1 MDPGC
6 SQDPPQNFNDM
17 KSDGF
22 IRFISTPLPV
32 ETQLAVEVRC
42 REIMGCNDIDKLK
55 ALCIDMMKNHAR
67 TEVVL
72 SNAMMRM
79 LELEAKLAVLQT
91 PPIKNRL
98 LYRFRLFIEK
108 AKLIRQIRQH
118 QKNHSQRA

>member
-1 MDPGC
+1 
-6 SQDPPQNFNDM
+6 M
-17 KSDGF
+17 KDDGF
-22 IRFISTPLPV
+22 MKMIFTKLPP
-32 ETQLAVEVRC
+32 ETELAVEVRC
-42 REIMGCNDIDKLK
+42 REVMACNDTDRLK
-55 ALCIDMMKNHAR
+55 AFCIDMMKNHAKS
-67 TEVVL
+67 EVVL

-91 PPIKNRL
+91 PPIKNKL